1 MTESRNILVTGG
13 AGYIGSHTCKALAE
27 AGLVPIVYDNLSLGH
42 EWAVRWGPLEKGDIL
57 DRVRLDEVFKAY
69 SPSAVIHFAAYAHV
83 GESVEQPAKYYRNN
97 VVGSLNLLEVMRDYG
112 VRKIIFSSTCAT
124 YGIPQRVPIPEDHPQ
139 DPINPYGA
147 SKLMIE
153 RMLAD
158 FDAAYGLR
166 SVSLRYFN
174 AAGADPDGEIGEDH
188 DPQTHLIPLVLE
200 AAGGE
205 GSYITIH
212 GTDYDT
218 PDGTCIRD
226 YVHVSDLARA
236 HVLALQ
242 ALQEG
247 CQSLSYN
254 LGTGKGFSVRE
265 VISTARSVTARAIAT
280 KEGPRRPGDPSRLV
294 ADANR
299 ANKHLGWK
307 PQYCDLEQVIAT
319 AWNWMLRDPRHA
331 LLRQAARPKAG

>member
-27 AGLVPIVYDNLSLGH
+27 AGLVPIVYDNLSSGH

-69 SPSAVIHFAAYAHV
+69 SPSAVIHFAAHAHV

-97 VVGSLNLLEVMRDYG
+97 VVGSLNLLEAMRDYG

-124 YGIPQRVPIPEDHPQ
+124 YGIPQRVPIPDDHPQ
-139 DPINPYGA
+139 YPINPYGA
-147 SKLMIE
+147 SKLMME

-158 FDAAYGLR
+158 FDAAHGLR
-166 SVSLRYFN
+166 SISLRYFN

-205 GSYITIH
+205 GSCITIY

-226 YVHVSDLARA
+226 YVHVSDLAQA

-242 ALQEG
+242 VLQEG
-247 CQSLSYN
+247 CQSSSYN

-265 VISTARSVTARAIAT
+265 VISTARSVTGRSIAVR
-280 KEGPRRPGDPSRLV
+280 EGSRRPGDPSRLV
-294 ADANR
+294 ADSSR
-299 ANKHLGWK
+299 AKRELGWT
-307 PQYCDLEQVIAT
+307 PQYGKLEPVIAT
-319 AWNWMLRDPRHA
+319 AWNWILKHRIRAPV
-331 LLRQAARPKAG
+331 